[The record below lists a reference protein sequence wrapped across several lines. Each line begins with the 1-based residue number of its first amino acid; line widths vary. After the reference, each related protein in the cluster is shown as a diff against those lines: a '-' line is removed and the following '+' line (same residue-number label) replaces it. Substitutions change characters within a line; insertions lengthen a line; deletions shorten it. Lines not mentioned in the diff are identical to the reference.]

1 MHFASRFFCTF
12 LSRCGHNCD
21 MKISDFTCPLYGVRK
36 QNTNFFSFSFSK
48 LRYGPFEFSPRK
60 FHQYLTHQ
68 RVTKFETVRVHF
80 LSDVFGLLSSRN
92 FATMA
97 TWRTTSLYLKAFYGT
112 EFSKTICL
120 SFDAET
126 NRFAISDKFS
136 LSLWTLRIIPWFNIS
151 FLWDLVT
158 CKYACHCFRLPRQCW
173 TERNQFKV
181 GILLLKFSNT
191 V

>member
-1 MHFASRFFCTF
+1 MVATFLDHNNRELEQRRRRRQREQQTKQQVKISKKTLHFASRFFCTF

-80 LSDVFGLLSSRN
+80 LSDVFGLLSSRK

-97 TWRTTSLYLKAFYGT
+97 T
-112 EFSKTICL
+112 
-120 SFDAET
+120 
-126 NRFAISDKFS
+126 
-136 LSLWTLRIIPWFNIS
+136 
-151 FLWDLVT
+151 
-158 CKYACHCFRLPRQCW
+158 
-173 TERNQFKV
+173 
-181 GILLLKFSNT
+181 
-191 V
+191 